1 VDINQ
6 KIDILEE
13 LSRNLSIT
21 NIRKAFPDC
30 SLEELRL
37 LFHEAKEM
45 FREDKVQET
54 PLKRLKIY
62 TDGASRGNPGE
73 AGAGVVILNEKNE
86 SIREL
91 SRYLGQ
97 ATNNVAEYQGLL
109 LSLEKASE
117 LGAEEV
123 DIFSDSELLTRQV
136 NGIYKVKNEKL
147 KPLYQKVLELR
158 KNFKKFS
165 ITHIAREKNKA
176 ADKLANKAIDTMPK

>member
-1 VDINQ
+1 MDINR

-13 LSRNLSIT
+13 LSRNLSIKS
-21 NIRKAFPDC
+21 IRKAFPDC

-37 LFHEAKEM
+37 LFHEVKEK
-45 FREDKVQET
+45 FQEEKVQEA

-86 SIREL
+86 SIKEV
-91 SRYLGQ
+91 SQYLGQ
-97 ATNNVAEYQGLL
+97 TTNNVAEYQGLL

-123 DIFSDSELLTRQV
+123 EVFSDSELLTRQM
-136 NGIYKVKNEKL
+136 
-147 KPLYQKVLELR
+147 
-158 KNFKKFS
+158 S
-165 ITHIAREKNKA
+165 A
-176 ADKLANKAIDTMPK
+176 